1 MKKIIIAA
9 LVATLLGCT
18 SASPKQYYRPAGA
31 EQQVEVYGR
40 FDQISFEHQVLINGN
55 VVIDGQL
62 SYNYDDGHFSGQ
74 YDGMTVTSDCK
85 WKLKKDLICLVKI
98 NDEMAATLTF

>member
-9 LVATLLGCT
+9 LLVTLLGCT

-62 SYNYDDGHFSGQ
+62 SYNYDDGHFSGE
-74 YDGMTVTSDCK
+74 YEGMTVTSDCN
-85 WKLKKDLICLVKI
+85 WKLKKDLTCLVKI